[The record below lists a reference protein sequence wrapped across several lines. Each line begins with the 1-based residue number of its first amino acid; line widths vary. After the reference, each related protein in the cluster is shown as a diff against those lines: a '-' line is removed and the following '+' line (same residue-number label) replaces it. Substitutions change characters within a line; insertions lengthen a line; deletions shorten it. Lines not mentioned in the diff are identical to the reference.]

1 MKLIVGLGNPG
12 NKYSLTKH
20 NFGFWIVDEL
30 AKQRSL
36 KFVSGKGDYVVA
48 KDNEYMII
56 KPTTFMNN
64 SGLAVKHVLNYFDNL
79 KIENMIIIYDDLD
92 LDLGTIRFKPKGSDG
107 GHNGLKSIIYHL
119 NNNVF
124 TRLKIGI
131 ATSLKMR
138 PSEEYVLKPFP
149 KKFHK
154 EIDEIIDNAICGI
167 NFYFESNN
175 NIELT
180 MNEFN

>member
-79 KIENMIIIYDDLD
+79 TVSFAHALQHFLE
-92 LDLGTIRFKPKGSDG
+92 R
-107 GHNGLKSIIYHL
+107 
-119 NNNVF
+119 
-124 TRLKIGI
+124 
-131 ATSLKMR
+131 
-138 PSEEYVLKPFP
+138 VLQS
-149 KKFHK
+149 FHYL
-154 EIDEIIDNAICGI
+154 I
-167 NFYFESNN
+167 FY
-175 NIELT
+175 LQP
-180 MNEFN
+180 